1 MIPQQLTQDQLIAML
16 SWQVEMGADEAVLD
30 KPSLDPQD
38 RLSLHDISG
47 SSPASSAS
55 ALSSSLPLPTTTTN
69 SGPTI
74 SGPAL
79 SDPMD
84 SPAPASVQ
92 PQPPLPVALDHI
104 DNLPDLATALGQLD
118 SCPLKHTASNMCF
131 SDGNAGARLMIIGEA
146 PGRDEDRLGVPFVGA
161 VGQFLDRMLASI
173 GLDRSGV
180 YLTNFLP
187 WRPPG
192 NRTATAE
199 ETDMLLPFLYRHI
212 QLANPELVVILGGT
226 PAKTML
232 QSGDNILKL
241 RGRWQDIDFGDGVMR
256 PTMASLHPAYLMRSP
271 AQKRLA
277 FDDWYGL
284 YHRLGNQRGNQF
296 GNKMPPASA

>member
-16 SWQVEMGADEAVLD
+16 AWQVEMGADEAVLD

-74 SGPAL
+74 SGPVL
-79 SDPMD
+79 SGPMD
-84 SPAPASVQ
+84 SLAPASVQ

-284 YHRLGNQRGNQF
+284 YHRLGNQF
-296 GNKMPPASA
+296 GNKTLPASA

>member
-1 MIPQQLTQDQLIAML
+1 MMPQQLTQDLLVAML
-16 SWQVEMGADEAVLD
+16 AWQVEIGADEALMD
-30 KPSLDPQD
+30 KPSRHPKD
-38 RLSLHDISG
+38 RLLLRDISG
-47 SSPASSAS
+47 SGRAI
-55 ALSSSLPLPTTTTN
+55 
-69 SGPTI
+69 SGPTGNFALTSI
-74 SGPAL
+74 QPHTSLPVTLDNINNL
-79 SDPMD
+79 SD
-84 SPAPASVQ
+84 
-92 PQPPLPVALDHI
+92 
-104 DNLPDLATALGQLD
+104 LAAALGQLD
-118 SCPLKHTASNMCF
+118 SCPLKYTASNMCF
-131 SDGNAGARLMIIGEA
+131 SDGKEGARLMIIGEA
-146 PGRDEDRLGVPFVGA
+146 PGRDEDQLGVPFVGA

-199 ETDMLLPFLYRHI
+199 EIDMLLPFLHRHI
-212 QLANPELVVILGGT
+212 QLANPELVVVLGGK
-226 PAKTML
+226 PAKTIL
-232 QSGDNILKL
+232 QSDNNILTL

-284 YHRLGNQRGNQF
+284 YQRLGNQRS
-296 GNKMPPASA
+296 NKTPSASA

>member
-1 MIPQQLTQDQLIAML
+1 MTQQQLTKDQLIAML
-16 SWQVEMGADEAVLD
+16 AWQAEMGADEAVLD
-30 KPSLDPQD
+30 KPSHDLQD

-47 SSPASSAS
+47 FRLSSSAS
-55 ALSSSLPLPTTTTN
+55 IPSANVPPKSTTTN
-69 SGPTI
+69 SGLTI
-74 SGPAL
+74 SDPAIPGPTHSYATTSAL
-79 SDPMD
+79 
-84 SPAPASVQ
+84 
-92 PQPPLPVALDHI
+92 PQPIMPIALDHI
-104 DNLPDLATALGQLD
+104 DNLPDLATALDQLE
-118 SCPLKHTASNMCF
+118 SCALKHTASNMCF
-131 SDGNAGARLMIIGEA
+131 SDGNAGAPLMIVGEA

-173 GLDRSGV
+173 GLNRCGV

-192 NRTATAE
+192 NRTATVE

-226 PAKTML
+226 PAKTIL
-232 QSGDNILKL
+232 KSSDDILKL
-241 RGRWQDIDFGDGVMR
+241 RGRWQNIDFGDGVMR

-277 FDDWYGL
+277 FDDWCGL
-284 YHRLGNQRGNQF
+284 YHRLGNQLGSH
-296 GNKMPPASA
+296 MPPASR

>member
-16 SWQVEMGADEAVLD
+16 AWQVEMGADEAVLD
-30 KPSLDPQD
+30 KPSIDPQD

-55 ALSSSLPLPTTTTN
+55 ALSASALSASALSTRLPPPTTTTN
-69 SGPTI
+69 SGLAP
-74 SGPAL
+74 SDPAL
-79 SDPMD
+79 SGLMD
-84 SPAPASVQ
+84 SPASASVH

-104 DNLPDLATALGQLD
+104 DNLPDLAIALGQLD

-199 ETDMLLPFLYRHI
+199 EIDMLLPFLYRHI
-212 QLANPELVVILGGT
+212 QLANPGFVVILGGT
-226 PAKTML
+226 PAKTIL
-232 QSGDNILKL
+232 QSGDNILEL

-284 YHRLGNQRGNQF
+284 YQRLGN
-296 GNKMPPASA
+296 

>member
-1 MIPQQLTQDQLIAML
+1 MILQQLTQDQLIAML
-16 SWQVEMGADEAVLD
+16 AWQVEMGADEAVLD
-30 KPSLDPQD
+30 KPSVVPQD
-38 RLSLHDISG
+38 RLSLRDS
-47 SSPASSAS
+47 SASPAS
-55 ALSSSLPLPTTTTN
+55 LLPQSTTTN
-69 SGPTI
+69 SGPAT
-74 SGPAL
+74 
-79 SDPMD
+79 SDPIGNL
-84 SPAPASVQ
+84 ASTSVR
-92 PQPPLPVALDHI
+92 PQPPLAVALNHI
-104 DNLPDLATALGQLD
+104 NNLSDLATALGQLD

-146 PGRDEDRLGVPFVGA
+146 PGREEDRLGVPFVGA

-192 NRTATAE
+192 NRSATAE
-199 ETDMLLPFLYRHI
+199 EIDMLLPFLYRHI
-212 QLANPELVVILGGT
+212 QLINPEFLVILGGT

-256 PTMASLHPAYLMRSP
+256 PTLASLHPAYLLRSP

-277 FDDWYGL
+277 FEDWHGL
-284 YHRLGNQRGNQF
+284 YRRLGQVPN
-296 GNKMPPASA
+296 

>member
-1 MIPQQLTQDQLIAML
+1 MISQQLTQGQLIAML
-16 SWQVEMGADEAVLD
+16 AWQVDMGANEAVLD
-30 KPSLDPQD
+30 KPSHGPQD
-38 RLSLHDISG
+38 RLLLHDISE
-47 SSPASSAS
+47 SSPAPSAS
-55 ALSSSLPLPTTTTN
+55 KPPQSTTTN
-69 SGPTI
+69 SDPVT
-74 SGPAL
+74 SGTTDNPL
-79 SDPMD
+79 PVI
-84 SPAPASVQ
+84 VQ
-92 PQPPLPVALDHI
+92 PQPLSPVALNNI
-104 DNLPDLATALGQLD
+104 NNLSDLATALGQLE

-161 VGQFLDRMLASI
+161 VGQLLDLMLASI

-192 NRTATAE
+192 NRSATAE

-241 RGRWQDIDFGDGVMR
+241 RGRWQDINFGDGVMR

-277 FDDWYGL
+277 FDDWCGL
-284 YHRLGNQRGNQF
+284 YHRLGI
-296 GNKMPPASA
+296 KTPSASD

>member
-16 SWQVEMGADEAVLD
+16 AWQVEMGADEAVLD

-55 ALSSSLPLPTTTTN
+55 ALLTSLPSVNLPPQSTTTN

-74 SGPAL
+74 SGP
-79 SDPMD
+79 MD
-84 SPAPASVQ
+84 SLAPASVQ
-92 PQPPLPVALDHI
+92 QQPPLPVALDHI

-212 QLANPELVVILGGT
+212 QLANPELVVILGGI

-284 YHRLGNQRGNQF
+284 YYRLGNQRGNQF
-296 GNKMPPASA
+296 GNKTPPASA

>member
-1 MIPQQLTQDQLIAML
+1 MIAQQFTQQQLIAML
-16 SWQVEMGADEAVLD
+16 AWQVEMGADEAVLD
-30 KPSLDPQD
+30 KPSHDLQVSD
-38 RLSLHDISG
+38 DISG
-47 SSPASSAS
+47 STPTPVSVASQSPDDSQTPSAPITT
-55 ALSSSLPLPTTTTN
+55 APLA
-69 SGPTI
+69 I
-74 SGPAL
+74 
-79 SDPMD
+79 
-84 SPAPASVQ
+84 PAPA
-92 PQPPLPVALDHI
+92 PAPLSPIVPVHLHHI
-104 DNLPDLATALGQLD
+104 DSLSDLATALGQFD
-118 SCPLKHTASNMCF
+118 SCPLKHTASTMCF
-131 SDGNAGARLMIIGEA
+131 ADGNAGARLMIIGEA

-161 VGQFLDRMLASI
+161 AGQFLDHMLASI

-199 ETDMLLPFLYRHI
+199 ETDMLLPYLYRHI

-232 QSGDNILKL
+232 KSGDNILKL
-241 RGRWQDIDFGDGVMR
+241 RRRWQDIDYGDGVMR

-277 FDDWYGL
+277 FGDWCGL
-284 YHRLGNQRGNQF
+284 YHRLGN
-296 GNKMPPASA
+296 MPPPLA

>member
-1 MIPQQLTQDQLIAML
+1 MITQQLTRDQLTAML
-16 SWQVEMGADEAVLD
+16 GWQIEMGADEAVLD
-30 KPSLDPQD
+30 KPSHDSQEQ
-38 RLSLHDISG
+38 SVSHDISG
-47 SSPASSAS
+47 FSLASSAS
-55 ALSSSLPLPTTTTN
+55 LPLKSTTTN
-69 SGPTI
+69 TNSVTSDLAI
-74 SGPAL
+74 SGQF
-79 SDPMD
+79 D
-84 SPAPASVQ
+84 SRELVPNQ
-92 PQPPLPVALDHI
+92 PQPPLTATLGHI
-104 DNLPDLATALGQLD
+104 NNLPDLANALGQLE

-146 PGRDEDRLGVPFVGA
+146 PGRDEDRLGLPFVGV
-161 VGQFLDRMLASI
+161 VGQFLDHMLASI

-192 NRTATAE
+192 NRTATDE

-212 QLANPELVVILGGT
+212 QLANPELVVILGGI
-226 PAKTML
+226 PAKTIL

-271 AQKRLA
+271 GQKRLA
-277 FDDWYGL
+277 FEDWYEL
-284 YHRLGNQRGNQF
+284 YHRLGNQF
-296 GNKMPPASA
+296 DNKTLPAIS

>member
-1 MIPQQLTQDQLIAML
+1 MIRKTGYHCMI
-16 SWQVEMGADEAVLD
+16 S
-30 KPSLDPQD
+30 
-38 RLSLHDISG
+38 SG
-47 SSPASSAS
+47 SSPASSSDQRAIMPVCHPNPQQLIL
-55 ALSSSLPLPTTTTN
+55 ALTT
-69 SGPTI
+69 SG
-74 SGPAL
+74 L
-79 SDPMD
+79 MD
-84 SPAPASVQ
+84 SPASASVQ
-92 PQPPLPVALDHI
+92 SQTPLQVALDHI
-104 DNLPDLATALGQLD
+104 NNLPDLATALSQLD

-212 QLANPELVVILGGT
+212 QLANPELVVILGGI

-284 YHRLGNQRGNQF
+284 YHRLGNKF
-296 GNKMPPASA
+296 GNKTPPASA